1 MSITEASRFQLRTAI
16 GQILSEEAAD
26 TLMELLP
33 PVGWADVATK
43 TDLQHLRDELK
54 AEIHSLR
61 VATKTDLQ
69 HLREE
74 LKAEIHSLR
83 VATKTDLQHLR
94 DELKADMLNLRNEFK
109 SDIHALRNEFKADI
123 QALQLSF
130 ETTLEKRLHE
140 QTKWF
145 ITTMI
150 AMNAVTV
157 AVAVALSKL
166 I

>member
-1 MSITEASRFQLRTAI
+1 MGL
-16 GQILSEEAAD
+16 ILSEEAAD

-43 TDLQHLRDELK
+43 TDIQHLRDEMQHLRDELK
-54 AEIHSLR
+54 G
-61 VATKTDLQ
+61 
-69 HLREE
+69 
-74 LKAEIHSLR
+74 
-83 VATKTDLQHLR
+83 
-94 DELKADMLNLRNEFK
+94 DMLNL
-109 SDIHALRNEFKADI
+109 
-123 QALQLSF
+123 QLTI
-130 ETTLEKRLHE
+130 EINVRKLIHE
-140 QTKWF
+140 QTKWL

>member
-16 GQILSEEAAD
+16 GLILSEEAAD

-43 TDLQHLRDELK
+43 TDLHYLNGDIQSLRNELK
-54 AEIHSLR
+54 SDIDSLR
-61 VATKTDLQ
+61 N
-69 HLREE
+69 E
-74 LKAEIHSLR
+74 LKSDIQSLR
-83 VATKTDLQHLR
+83 N
-94 DELKADMLNLRNEFK
+94 ELKSDMLNL
-109 SDIHALRNEFKADI
+109 
-123 QALQLSF
+123 QLTIEVSVRK
-130 ETTLEKRLHE
+130 LIHE
-140 QTKWF
+140 QTKWL

>member
-16 GQILSEEAAD
+16 GQILDEEAAD

-54 AEIHSLR
+54 SDIHSLR
-61 VATKTDLQ
+61 N
-69 HLREE
+69 E
-74 LKAEIHSLR
+74 LKGDIQNLR

-94 DELKADMLNLRNEFK
+94 DELKGDMR
-109 SDIHALRNEFKADI
+109 
-123 QALQLSF
+123 ALQLTI
-130 ETTLEKRLHE
+130 EATLEKRLHE
-140 QTKWF
+140 QTKWL

-150 AMNAVTV
+150 AMNTV
-157 AVAVALSKL
+157 MLAASVALSKL

>member
-1 MSITEASRFQLRTAI
+1 MGL
-16 GQILSEEAAD
+16 ILSEGAAD

-43 TDLQHLRDELK
+43 TDLQHL
-54 AEIHSLR
+54 
-61 VATKTDLQ
+61 
-69 HLREE
+69 
-74 LKAEIHSLR
+74 
-83 VATKTDLQHLR
+83 
-94 DELKADMLNLRNEFK
+94 
-109 SDIHALRNEFKADI
+109 
-123 QALQLSF
+123 QLTI
-130 ETTLEKRLHE
+130 EVNVRKLIHE
-140 QTKWF
+140 QTKWL

>member
-43 TDLQHLRDELK
+43 TDLHYLNGDIQNLRNELK
-54 AEIHSLR
+54 SDIDSLR
-61 VATKTDLQ
+61 N
-69 HLREE
+69 E
-74 LKAEIHSLR
+74 LKSDINSLR
-83 VATKTDLQHLR
+83 N
-94 DELKADMLNLRNEFK
+94 ELKGDMLNL
-109 SDIHALRNEFKADI
+109 
-123 QALQLSF
+123 QLTI
-130 ETTLEKRLHE
+130 EVNVRKLIHE
-140 QTKWF
+140 QTKWL

>member
-54 AEIHSLR
+54 G
-61 VATKTDLQ
+61 
-69 HLREE
+69 
-74 LKAEIHSLR
+74 
-83 VATKTDLQHLR
+83 
-94 DELKADMLNLRNEFK
+94 DMR
-109 SDIHALRNEFKADI
+109 
-123 QALQLSF
+123 ALQLTI
-130 ETTLEKRLHE
+130 EIAIEKRIHE
-140 QTKWF
+140 QTKWL

-157 AVAVALSKL
+157 AMAVALSKL

>member
-1 MSITEASRFQLRTAI
+1 M

-54 AEIHSLR
+54 G
-61 VATKTDLQ
+61 
-69 HLREE
+69 
-74 LKAEIHSLR
+74 
-83 VATKTDLQHLR
+83 
-94 DELKADMLNLRNEFK
+94 DMLNL
-109 SDIHALRNEFKADI
+109 
-123 QALQLSF
+123 QLTI
-130 ETTLEKRLHE
+130 EVGVRELIHE
-140 QTKWF
+140 QTKWL
-145 ITTMI
+145 ITTII

-157 AVAVALSKL
+157 AVAVTLSKL

>member
-43 TDLQHLRDELK
+43 TDLQHLREELK

-74 LKAEIHSLR
+74 LKA
-83 VATKTDLQHLR
+83 
-94 DELKADMLNLRNEFK
+94 DMLN
-109 SDIHALRNEFKADI
+109 LRNEFKADI

>member
-33 PVGWADVATK
+33 PVGWAD
-43 TDLQHLRDELK
+43 
-54 AEIHSLR
+54 I
-61 VATKTDLQ
+61 
-69 HLREE
+69 
-74 LKAEIHSLR
+74 
-83 VATKTDLQHLR
+83 ATKTDLQHLR
-94 DELKADMLNLRNEFK
+94 DELKAD
-109 SDIHALRNEFKADI
+109 I
-123 QALQLSF
+123 QALQLSI

-145 ITTMI
+145 NTTMI

>member
-33 PVGWADVATK
+33 TVGWADVATK
-43 TDLQHLRDELK
+43 TDLQHL
-54 AEIHSLR
+54 H
-61 VATKTDLQ
+61 
-69 HLREE
+69 
-74 LKAEIHSLR
+74 
-83 VATKTDLQHLR
+83 
-94 DELKADMLNLRNEFK
+94 DELKADILNLRNEFK
-109 SDIHALRNEFKADI
+109 SDIHALRVEFKADI
-123 QALQLSF
+123 HALQLSF

-145 ITTMI
+145 IMTMI

>member
-1 MSITEASRFQLRTAI
+1 MGLV
-16 GQILSEEAAD
+16 LSEEAAD

-54 AEIHSLR
+54 G
-61 VATKTDLQ
+61 
-69 HLREE
+69 
-74 LKAEIHSLR
+74 
-83 VATKTDLQHLR
+83 
-94 DELKADMLNLRNEFK
+94 DMLNL
-109 SDIHALRNEFKADI
+109 
-123 QALQLSF
+123 QLTI
-130 ETTLEKRLHE
+130 EVGVRKLIHE
-140 QTKWF
+140 QTKWL

>member
-54 AEIHSLR
+54 S
-61 VATKTDLQ
+61 
-69 HLREE
+69 
-74 LKAEIHSLR
+74 
-83 VATKTDLQHLR
+83 
-94 DELKADMLNLRNEFK
+94 DMLNL
-109 SDIHALRNEFKADI
+109 
-123 QALQLSF
+123 QLTI
-130 ETTLEKRLHE
+130 EVNVRKLIHE
-140 QTKWF
+140 QTKWL

>member
-16 GQILSEEAAD
+16 GLILDEEAAD

-43 TDLQHLRDELK
+43 TDLQHLRNELK
-54 AEIHSLR
+54 NDINSLR
-61 VATKTDLQ
+61 VATKSDLQ
-69 HLREE
+69 HLRNE
-74 LKAEIHSLR
+74 LKNDINSLR
-83 VATKTDLQHLR
+83 N
-94 DELKADMLNLRNEFK
+94 ELKGDMLNL
-109 SDIHALRNEFKADI
+109 
-123 QALQLSF
+123 QLTI
-130 ETTLEKRLHE
+130 EVNVRKLIHE
-140 QTKWF
+140 QTKWL

>member
-1 MSITEASRFQLRTAI
+1 VSITEASRFQLRTAI

-33 PVGWADVATK
+33 TVGWADVATK
-43 TDLQHLRDELK
+43 TDLQHL
-54 AEIHSLR
+54 H
-61 VATKTDLQ
+61 
-69 HLREE
+69 
-74 LKAEIHSLR
+74 
-83 VATKTDLQHLR
+83 
-94 DELKADMLNLRNEFK
+94 DELKADILNLRNEFK
-109 SDIHALRNEFKADI
+109 SDIHALRVEFKADI
-123 QALQLSF
+123 HALQLSF

>member
-16 GQILSEEAAD
+16 GKILDEEAAD

-43 TDLQHLRDELK
+43 TDIQHLRDEM
-54 AEIHSLR
+54 
-61 VATKTDLQ
+61 Q
-69 HLREE
+69 HLRKE
-74 LKAEIHSLR
+74 LNG
-83 VATKTDLQHLR
+83 
-94 DELKADMLNLRNEFK
+94 DMLNL
-109 SDIHALRNEFKADI
+109 
-123 QALQLSF
+123 QLAI
-130 ETTLEKRLHE
+130 EVNVRKLIHE
-140 QTKWF
+140 QTKWL

>member
-1 MSITEASRFQLRTAI
+1 MTQGLHVNVEFHQYQLAPQRSRQLIASTIQRDVANAMQAQRNSQIPFLNSTTPAHIIDMSITEASRFQPRTAI

-43 TDLQHLRDELK
+43 TDLQHL
-54 AEIHSLR
+54 
-61 VATKTDLQ
+61 
-69 HLREE
+69 
-74 LKAEIHSLR
+74 
-83 VATKTDLQHLR
+83 
-94 DELKADMLNLRNEFK
+94 
-109 SDIHALRNEFKADI
+109 
-123 QALQLSF
+123 QLTI
-130 ETTLEKRLHE
+130 EVNVRKLIHE
-140 QTKWF
+140 QTKWL

>member
-16 GQILSEEAAD
+16 GQILDEEVAD

-54 AEIHSLR
+54 GDI
-61 VATKTDLQ
+61 Q
-69 HLREE
+69 N
-74 LKAEIHSLR
+74 
-83 VATKTDLQHLR
+83 LR
-94 DELKADMLNLRNEFK
+94 DELKGDMR
-109 SDIHALRNEFKADI
+109 
-123 QALQLSF
+123 ALQLTI
-130 ETTLEKRLHE
+130 EATLEKRLHE
-140 QTKWF
+140 QTKWL

-150 AMNAVTV
+150 AMNTV
-157 AVAVALSKL
+157 MLAASVALSKL

>member
-33 PVGWADVATK
+33 PVGWADVSTK
-43 TDLQHLRDELK
+43 TDLQHLRAEL
-54 AEIHSLR
+54 
-61 VATKTDLQ
+61 
-69 HLREE
+69 
-74 LKAEIHSLR
+74 
-83 VATKTDLQHLR
+83 
-94 DELKADMLNLRNEFK
+94 
-109 SDIHALRNEFKADI
+109 KADI

-140 QTKWF
+140 QMKWF

>member
-16 GQILSEEAAD
+16 GQILSEEAAN

-43 TDLQHLRDELK
+43 NDLQHL
-54 AEIHSLR
+54 H
-61 VATKTDLQ
+61 
-69 HLREE
+69 
-74 LKAEIHSLR
+74 
-83 VATKTDLQHLR
+83 
-94 DELKADMLNLRNEFK
+94 DELKAD
-109 SDIHALRNEFKADI
+109 IH
-123 QALQLSF
+123 ALQLSF

-150 AMNAVTV
+150 AMNTVTV

>member
-43 TDLQHLRDELK
+43 TDLQHL
-54 AEIHSLR
+54 
-61 VATKTDLQ
+61 
-69 HLREE
+69 
-74 LKAEIHSLR
+74 
-83 VATKTDLQHLR
+83 
-94 DELKADMLNLRNEFK
+94 
-109 SDIHALRNEFKADI
+109 
-123 QALQLSF
+123 QLTI
-130 ETTLEKRLHE
+130 EVNVRKLIHE
-140 QTKWF
+140 QTKWL

-150 AMNAVTV
+150 AMNAMTV

>member
-43 TDLQHLRDELK
+43 TDLQHL
-54 AEIHSLR
+54 
-61 VATKTDLQ
+61 
-69 HLREE
+69 
-74 LKAEIHSLR
+74 
-83 VATKTDLQHLR
+83 
-94 DELKADMLNLRNEFK
+94 
-109 SDIHALRNEFKADI
+109 
-123 QALQLSF
+123 QLTI
-130 ETTLEKRLHE
+130 EVNVRKLIHE
-140 QTKWF
+140 QTKWL

-157 AVAVALSKL
+157 AVAIALSKL

>member
-1 MSITEASRFQLRTAI
+1 VSITEASRFQLRTAI

-33 PVGWADVATK
+33 PVGWADVSTK
-43 TDLQHLRDELK
+43 TDLQHLRAEL
-54 AEIHSLR
+54 
-61 VATKTDLQ
+61 
-69 HLREE
+69 
-74 LKAEIHSLR
+74 
-83 VATKTDLQHLR
+83 
-94 DELKADMLNLRNEFK
+94 
-109 SDIHALRNEFKADI
+109 KADI

-150 AMNAVTV
+150 AINAVTV

>member
-54 AEIHSLR
+54 GDIQNLR
-61 VATKTDLQ
+61 VATK
-69 HLREE
+69 
-74 LKAEIHSLR
+74 S
-83 VATKTDLQHLR
+83 DLQHLR
-94 DELKADMLNLRNEFK
+94 DELKGDM
-109 SDIHALRNEFKADI
+109 H
-123 QALQLSF
+123 ALQLTF
-130 ETTLEKRLHE
+130 EATLEKRLHE
-140 QTKWF
+140 QSRWL

-150 AMNAVTV
+150 AMNTV
-157 AVAVALSKL
+157 MLAASVALSKL

>member
-16 GQILSEEAAD
+16 GQILNEEAAD

-54 AEIHSLR
+54 G
-61 VATKTDLQ
+61 
-69 HLREE
+69 
-74 LKAEIHSLR
+74 
-83 VATKTDLQHLR
+83 
-94 DELKADMLNLRNEFK
+94 DMLNL
-109 SDIHALRNEFKADI
+109 
-123 QALQLSF
+123 QLTI
-130 ETTLEKRLHE
+130 EVNVRKLIHE
-140 QTKWF
+140 QTKWL

>member
-61 VATKTDLQ
+61 V
-69 HLREE
+69 
-74 LKAEIHSLR
+74 
-83 VATKTDLQHLR
+83 
-94 DELKADMLNLRNEFK
+94 
-109 SDIHALRNEFKADI
+109 EFKADI

>member
-16 GQILSEEAAD
+16 GQILDEEAAD

-43 TDLQHLRDELK
+43 TDLQYLRDELK
-54 AEIHSLR
+54 S
-61 VATKTDLQ
+61 
-69 HLREE
+69 
-74 LKAEIHSLR
+74 
-83 VATKTDLQHLR
+83 
-94 DELKADMLNLRNEFK
+94 DMLNL
-109 SDIHALRNEFKADI
+109 
-123 QALQLSF
+123 QLTI
-130 ETTLEKRLHE
+130 EVNVRKLIHE
-140 QTKWF
+140 QTKWL